1 MKEVSKMT
9 SERKKS
15 SNSRLEI
22 PDNHCLSQVVKV
34 KSITVRSLVDSRHP

>member
-15 SNSRLEI
+15 NSRLEI
-22 PDNHCLSQVVKV
+22 PDKHCLHQVVKV